1 MNSWKYRLTGLI
13 LMVLGGFL
21 FVWAIKYVSS
31 EWPQIFAGL
40 LSVFCLA
47 MGFGLLIM
55 PADAQ
60 GTEPPAKNE

>member
-1 MNSWKYRLTGLI
+1 MRPWKYRLIGLT

-31 EWPQIFAGL
+31 EWPQIFTGL
-40 LSVFCLA
+40 LSIFFLS

-55 PADAQ
+55 PIEARR
-60 GTEPPAKNE
+60 TESTTKTD